1 MFIPLVVILAVVAL
15 VIILAGTKSHNR
27 KLLSI
32 STALL
37 WLMAV
42 ASAVPVVWA
51 SKERAYSENWAM
63 IGVMF
68 VSIPLIIAILALGA
82 VFLIRGRTKNMPRSK
97 SMNLNLSLLGVF
109 LGAQMLLIYLT
120 AQR

>member
-15 VIILAGTKSHNR
+15 VIILTATKSHNR

-42 ASAVPVVWA
+42 VSAIPVVWA
-51 SKERAYSENWAM
+51 WKERAYSENWAM

-68 VSIPLIIAILALGA
+68 VSIPLILAILALGA
-82 VFLIRGRTKNMPRSK
+82 VFLIKGRTKKAPRTK
-97 SMNLNLSLLGVF
+97 SSNLNLFLLGVF
-109 LGAQMLLIYLT
+109 LAAQLSLIFLT
-120 AQR
+120 AH

>member
-15 VIILAGTKSHNR
+15 VIILTGTKSHDR
-27 KLLSI
+27 KLLGI

-42 ASAVPVVWA
+42 VSAIPVVWA
-51 SKERAYSENWAM
+51 WKERTYSENWAM

-68 VSIPLIIAILALGA
+68 VSIPLILAILALGA
-82 VFLIRGRTKNMPRSK
+82 VFLFRGRTKKMPRSK
-97 SMNLNLSLLGVF
+97 AMNLNFSLLGVF
-109 LGAQMLLIYLT
+109 LAAQLLLIFLI
-120 AQR
+120 AH